1 MPPTTGSMP
10 VVILL
15 AVSAAVAALSIAGL
29 PAAQA
34 QATSASS
41 LASASLSS
49 TSSSSSSQ
57 ASSSSTSASSS
68 SSSSSSKSSTSSSS
82 SSTKVATTSA
92 VASVPTAIVAAGTPS
107 GRSGVSVAYFDAS
120 MARIFFIGGT
130 PTDSTTTTVSPI
142 ALAVTTSWPTSSPLW
157 ATVDV
162 TSQDGLT
169 DTESALVAGG
179 GCSAYVS
186 QSVFAGKRTSPT
198 GPATYLSWFGV
209 GSDGS
214 LLSADIFS
222 FTPDTGVTSDVRSYF
237 SSAPP
242 ARQLAACVTLDYL
255 TAFVHGGIAA
265 ASYSV
270 TDDLT
275 SVALGDTYYLDL
287 AAVENSV
294 DSWTSMSSAPPA
306 MFAHKAALVPDGTLF
321 LVGGIS
327 VEHGL
332 AQLVDMGFVWRYDPQ
347 AGYAKF
353 PLTSNSI
360 YLPDGRIGH
369 SLVVLNS
376 SSYIYMFGGRN
387 LDGSVVYSDLWQ
399 LDIYN
404 LDWTLLHNGSVP
416 ARYDHVAVNVQ
427 GSMVVAFGTSA
438 GGSTLPVNIYN
449 PPAGSW
455 VSGLPS
461 SAVVTPGDN
470 TSNVYPS
477 AKSDGQTSGSNSLS
491 STQWIIVGTCVGAAV
506 LLAIAIG
513 AVIANRRR
521 KLPPKEESVR
531 HGSLGRNRAPSTDLT
546 GRPVQLDDARKW
558 SSSLNR
564 NISRAS
570 NTIAGRKPG
579 GKLGKIL
586 QGQGSASGELGMD
599 SIPPPVP
606 SVRLESAEG
615 QRSGD
620 EDLPP
625 AAPPPDE
632 SPGARKARNRL
643 SVVTAS
649 EVGATPGSPSVGRSR
664 VASWFV
670 AAPAEPTPLAPWEL
684 PGMGIQKSRPPTVVS
699 TGTRGGGGGGGVD
712 PRRTTMLST
721 RSGAGSTVGADD
733 AVSLASAYPG
743 FTTVGARGPAHEPV
757 ATTITLPGL
766 IGELPEEVVGRASA
780 RNVDARSRRTAPRPS
795 RSSVLLGADEAAAAA
810 GAGQRRSRQSLL
822 LAATGPDGA
831 PVYYVVPE
839 NGELQQQLVAAPYAA
854 AAAAAADGSSPQP
867 SSAVP
872 STDGGPGTP
881 PGTGDLLLLQ
891 YQPTPV
897 SAAAAAAAWYG
908 GRAAGPLGHQ
918 RPGTATPPSVANG
931 GVGLGLSGA
940 RPGSRSPPPS
950 SPTPPSGVGGVEPVS
965 PESSAAAVAAGSPTS
980 SGSAE

>member
-1 MPPTTGSMP
+1 M
-10 VVILL
+10 
-15 AVSAAVAALSIAGL
+15 
-29 PAAQA
+29 
-34 QATSASS
+34 
-41 LASASLSS
+41 
-49 TSSSSSSQ
+49 
-57 ASSSSTSASSS
+57 
-68 SSSSSSKSSTSSSS
+68 
-82 SSTKVATTSA
+82 
-92 VASVPTAIVAAGTPS
+92 
-107 GRSGVSVAYFDAS
+107 
-120 MARIFFIGGT
+120 
-130 PTDSTTTTVSPI
+130 
-142 ALAVTTSWPTSSPLW
+142 
-157 ATVDV
+157 
-162 TSQDGLT
+162 
-169 DTESALVAGG
+169 
-179 GCSAYVS
+179 
-186 QSVFAGKRTSPT
+186 
-198 GPATYLSWFGV
+198 
-209 GSDGS
+209 
-214 LLSADIFS
+214 
-222 FTPDTGVTSDVRSYF
+222 
-237 SSAPP
+237 
-242 ARQLAACVTLDYL
+242 

-265 ASYSV
+265 TSYSL

-287 AAVENSV
+287 AAMENSV
-294 DSWTSMSSAPPA
+294 DSWTSMSSAAPA

-327 VEHGL
+327 LNQGR

-347 AGYAKF
+347 AGYSRL

-387 LDGSVVYSDLWQ
+387 LDGSVVYSDIWQ
-399 LDIYN
+399 LDVYN

-427 GSMVVAFGTSA
+427 GSMVVAFGTA
-438 GGSTLPVNIYN
+438 ADGSTLPVNIYN

-461 SAVVTPGDN
+461 SAIVTPGN
-470 TSNVYPS
+470 NPTNIYPS
-477 AKSDGQTSGSNSLS
+477 AKSDGPSGGTNPLS

-513 AVIANRRR
+513 AVIVNRRR
-521 KLPPKEESVR
+521 KRPPKDESNR
-531 HGSLGRNRAPSTDLT
+531 QGSLGRNRAPSTDLT

-564 NISRAS
+564 NLSRAS
-570 NTIAGRKPG
+570 HTIAGRKPG

-586 QGQGSASGELGMD
+586 QGQGSSSGEHGMD
-599 SIPPPVP
+599 SIPPSLP

-615 QRSGD
+615 HRSGD
-620 EDLPP
+620 EELPP

-643 SVVTAS
+643 SVVTTS
-649 EVGATPGSPSVGRSR
+649 EVGATPGSPSVGRGR

-670 AAPAEPTPLAPWEL
+670 PAPAEPTPLAPWEL

-699 TGTRGGGGGGGVD
+699 TGARGAGGGGGSGVD
-712 PRRTTMLST
+712 PRRATMLST
-721 RSGAGSTVGADD
+721 RSGAASTAGADD

-743 FTTVGARGPAHEPV
+743 STTVGARGLANEPA

-766 IGELPEEVVGRASA
+766 IGELPEEVVGRGSA

-795 RSSVLLGADEAAAAA
+795 RSSMLLGADEAAAGA
-810 GAGQRRSRQSLL
+810 GAQLQRRSRQSLL

-839 NGELQQQLVAAPYAA
+839 GGEMQLAVAQYASA
-854 AAAAAADGSSPQP
+854 ATDGSSPQP

-872 STDGGPGTP
+872 STDGGFGTP
-881 PGTGDLLLLQ
+881 PGTGAPLHLQ
-891 YQPTPV
+891 YLSTPAV
-897 SAAAAAAAWYG
+897 GAAPVAAAWYG
-908 GRAAGPLGHQ
+908 GRAVGPLGHQ
-918 RPGTATPPSVANG
+918 RPGTATPPS
-931 GVGLGLSGA
+931 GVGLGLSGT
-940 RPGSRSPPPS
+940 RPASRSPPS
-950 SPTPPSGVGGVEPVS
+950 SPTPSGGGEPASPVS
-965 PESSAAAVAAGSPTS
+965 AASAAAATGAPASGGAA
-980 SGSAE
+980 